1 MDSSD
6 AYVSG
11 INKFLKTL
19 NQHNII
25 SIMIAGVL
33 SDKLNEITTVFVNT
47 LIFPLFNH
55 HKKNMKLEDITYIY
69 KGREIKIG
77 KFIVTFIK
85 FVIIIYIVYLVSI
98 ILKQKKH

>member
-11 INKFLKTL
+11 INKFFKTL
-19 NQHNII
+19 NQHNIL

-47 LIFPLFNH
+47 LILPLFYH
-55 HKKNMKLEDITYIY
+55 HKK
-69 KGREIKIG
+69 KI
-77 KFIVTFIK
+77 
-85 FVIIIYIVYLVSI
+85 
-98 ILKQKKH
+98 